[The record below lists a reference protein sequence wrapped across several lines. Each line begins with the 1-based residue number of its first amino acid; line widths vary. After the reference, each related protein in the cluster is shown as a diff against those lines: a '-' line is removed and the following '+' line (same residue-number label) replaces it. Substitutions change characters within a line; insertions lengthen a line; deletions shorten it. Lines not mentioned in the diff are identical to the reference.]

1 MLVSAFKVAVGS
13 LFQGWRPWRP
23 LSALDGSGRSRPP
36 RLRRTPPT
44 TECVSS
50 TIGPC
55 LVRRQTSAAR
65 RRSRHHLCH
74 RLSLRLLRSRRAADV
89 TSIRSC
95 PLDLIVSAINETIDA
110 LRSSPMSTPCA
121 AHFLPDS
128 IALDAA
134 VEASSRLLL
143 LLFRTSSPSHEMAS
157 AQGKRMIYGTRMY
170 HGPVPTLTGHCGSIR
185 ALNTTSDH
193 PLRMSSASG
202 SAAVQQRLTYRPTAR
217 HR

>member
-1 MLVSAFKVAVGS
+1 M
-13 LFQGWRPWRP
+13 
-23 LSALDGSGRSRPP
+23 
-36 RLRRTPPT
+36 
-44 TECVSS
+44 
-50 TIGPC
+50 
-55 LVRRQTSAAR
+55 
-65 RRSRHHLCH
+65 
-74 RLSLRLLRSRRAADV
+74 

-95 PLDLIVSAINETIDA
+95 PLDLIVSAINETIGA
-110 LRSSPMSTPCA
+110 LRSSRMRTPCA

-170 HGPVPTLTGHCGSIR
+170 RGPVPTLTGHSGSIL
-185 ALNTTSDH
+185 ALNTTSVH

-217 HR
+217 HRREGRYLSFCWSGRSIVTVGRLGDAPSLSARPCHSECSRAVT